1 MRIRADIF
9 ERAPMVWLLLGLLL
23 ISGGLYLGFERKLAF
38 VYMLVGIFCALY
50 GPLLYFFKKREQPK
64 HASSERTLSRD
75 FISVGSTV
83 AMPVREASEG
93 ESRDEPEHR
102 AEPADAS

>member
-83 AMPVREASEG
+83 AMPVREASETAAK
-93 ESRDEPEHR
+93 EE
-102 AEPADAS
+102 AERRTQEADAS